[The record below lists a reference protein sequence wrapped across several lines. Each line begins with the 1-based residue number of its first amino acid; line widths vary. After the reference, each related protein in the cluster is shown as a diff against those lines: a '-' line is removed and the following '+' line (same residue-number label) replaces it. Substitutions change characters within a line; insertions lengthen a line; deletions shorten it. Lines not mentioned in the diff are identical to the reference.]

1 MIPRR
6 DFLYGLGA
14 TLGTVALN
22 ALLRSEARGAENPL
36 APKPPH
42 HPAKAK
48 ACIYLFME
56 GGPSHIDTFDPKPK
70 LNELHMQEFQRADKF
85 ISAMGNGKRYFVRSP
100 FTFRQRGKSGLWM
113 CDHFEQLGELADD
126 LCVFRG
132 CHVDSVDHPTA
143 SYQMNTGSRF
153 GA

>member
-1 MIPRR
+1 MNCWAPSRR
-6 DFLYGLGA
+6 DFLYGLGLS
-14 TLGTVALN
+14 LGTAAFN
-22 ALLRSEARGAENPL
+22 ALLRGDEQRRSSAGPL
-36 APKPPH
+36 APKQPH
-42 HPAKAK
+42 HESKAK

-70 LNELHMQEFQRADKF
+70 LDELHMQEFQRADKF

-126 LCVFRG
+126 LCVYRG
-132 CHVDSVDHPTA
+132 C
-143 SYQMNTGSRF
+143 
-153 GA
+153 

>member
-70 LNELHMQEFQRADKF
+70 LDELHMQEFQRADKF
-85 ISAMGNGKRYFVRSP
+85 ISAMGN
-100 FTFRQRGKSGLWM
+100 
-113 CDHFEQLGELADD
+113 A
-126 LCVFRG
+126 
-132 CHVDSVDHPTA
+132 
-143 SYQMNTGSRF
+143 
-153 GA
+153 